1 MTEFMN
7 RNETEL
13 LCDYVERY
21 SSTIAEQLFEGPA
34 LLLQLL
40 PLVVKQCPTAASSN
54 PSFP

>member
-7 RNETEL
+7 RDVTEL

-21 SSTIAEQLFEGPA
+21 RSTIAEQLFEEPA